1 MGRIRLLDEHTVN
14 RIAAGEVIERPASV
28 VKELVENA
36 LDAGA
41 SRIAVRVE
49 EGGIALVSV
58 RDDGYG
64 MERGDALLAFQKH
77 ATSKIRDFDDLLA
90 VPTAGFRGEAL
101 ASIAAVARVRLTT
114 CEPDAQN
121 GTRVLVE
128 DNRVES
134 VEDIA
139 APAGTTVEVAELF
152 HALPARAKHLKR
164 PATELRHVMRAVTV
178 LAIAHPAVGF
188 ELVHGER
195 TLIDAPPGDLR
206 ERIGLLLGRETAREL
221 VELDFESPTLS
232 IAGMLAKPAITLRSP
247 QKLFLHINGR
257 PVQARSLAY
266 AIRAAYSNLLHE
278 GHFPVGAL
286 FLTLPPEE
294 VDANVHPAKQ
304 VVRLAREDAVCSTLR
319 QVVERVLQEQ
329 ALVPHLE
336 LGDPA
341 PALPHAAAAGAT
353 AAAGDVAMA
362 TTAGVQAQLAVERQD
377 QPLPASSL
385 PGMRPLELLD
395 DRYIIAKGPD
405 GVYIIDFHAAHERVM
420 YERLRLQSQ
429 YQRVGTQELLEPLS
443 LELSRAEG
451 SALEQ
456 LLPELGELGFAIER
470 FGASSFVVRS
480 VPALLAGGGPQRVRE
495 ALQEIVESGS
505 MKSAQER
512 HERLLYSIACHS
524 ALRAG
529 DRLTLAQME
538 FVIREMAS
546 IPNPYACVHGRP
558 TVMTI
563 TPAEL
568 DRKFK
573 RTGF

>member
-64 MERGDALLAFQKH
+64 MERSDALLAFQKH
-77 ATSKIRDFDDLLA
+77 ATSKIRDFDDLLTA
-90 VPTAGFRGEAL
+90 PTAGFRGEAL

-114 CEPDAQN
+114 CEPDAEN

-128 DNRVES
+128 DNRVEA

-139 APAGTTVEVAELF
+139 APTGTTVEVAELF

-304 VVRLAREDAVCSTLR
+304 VVRLAREDAICSTLR

-329 ALVPHLE
+329 TLVPHLE
-336 LGDPA
+336 LGEPAPTLPHGAAAVAAAPAGAVPA
-341 PALPHAAAAGAT
+341 PAT
-353 AAAGDVAMA
+353 
-362 TTAGVQAQLAVERQD
+362 GVQAQLAVTQSD
-377 QPLPASSL
+377 QPLPATSL

-456 LLPELGELGFAIER
+456 LLPELGELGFGIER
-470 FGASSFVVRS
+470 FGASSFIVRS

>member
-49 EGGIALVSV
+49 EGGVALVSV
-58 RDDGYG
+58 RDDGCG
-64 MERGDALLAFQKH
+64 MEHGDALLAFQKH

-90 VPTAGFRGEAL
+90 APTAGFRGEAL
-101 ASIAAVARVRLTT
+101 PSIAAVARVRLTT
-114 CEPDAQN
+114 CEPDAEN

-128 DNRVES
+128 DNRVEA

-139 APAGTTVEVAELF
+139 APTGTTVEVAELF

-164 PATELRHVMRAVTV
+164 PATELRHIMRAVTV
-178 LAIAHPAVGF
+178 LAIAHPGVGF
-188 ELVHGER
+188 ELVHGNR
-195 TLIDAPPGDLR
+195 TLIDAPSGDLR

-221 VELDFESPTLS
+221 VEVDFESPALS
-232 IAGMLAKPAITLRSP
+232 IVGMLAKPAITLRSP
-247 QKLFLHINGR
+247 QKLFLHINRR
-257 PVQARSLAY
+257 PVQARALAY
-266 AIRAAYSNLLHE
+266 ATRAAYGNLLHE

-286 FLTLPPEE
+286 FLELPPDE
-294 VDANVHPAKQ
+294 VDANVHPAKR
-304 VVRLAREDAVCSTLR
+304 VVRLAHEDAVCSMLR
-319 QVVERVLQEQ
+319 EVVERVLQEQ
-329 ALVPHLE
+329 ALVTHLE
-336 LGDPA
+336 LGEPA
-341 PALPHAAAAGAT
+341 PTLPHGAAALVAAPAGTVPAS
-353 AAAGDVAMA
+353 A
-362 TTAGVQAQLAVERQD
+362 AGVQAQLAVAQSD